1 MVRIVP
7 KIQDKEISNFEIN
20 LIRMVSIYT
29 DSNSEGE
36 RHIELSLTVEHTNS
50 DKIVRIALSKLS
62 NTDWNSLD
70 PRVTFDP
77 QISVTTAKRY
87 ISNAIRS
94 SIHKLTSAD
103 VYQFSHPG
111 LYKINDAPV
120 FCTGG
125 EAIRSP
131 SSAAQGPEI
140 ECLPMSQRL
149 DIDPDLSEK
158 DAAAEVLNLISL
170 FPNPGR
176 IILSQVLV
184 ALLRQAYEDAGI
196 RPSFCVFLH
205 GRTGTQK
212 TTVAS
217 FLTQI
222 YNRSNGI
229 TEPTRLNAS
238 QASAVEMLVD
248 LTDQVK
254 VFDDLFPADSNQIRR
269 KQEETLSEITR
280 YVGDGSIPARMK
292 SNKVREGHPR
302 CGVLFTGEYLIG
314 AGSDAARLLPVEMTK
329 PDTSAL
335 SYFQE
340 RPLIVSTFYRNFIV
354 WFVENYDQ
362 NVLYLKDWLKEY
374 RNTDLGVHDR
384 LRETHFFLNTAYSL
398 MLEYC
403 GEKDVLSKN
412 DINMFHNDF
421 RILLFK
427 LIHEQNGR
435 VFPVTPLSPVPKNVL
450 ERISK
455 LYKNNQLSIAG
466 EKDQFD
472 NRLHDGVIHKGC
484 LCLRPDALVH
494 LFPNM
499 DIDDIATALDMQD
512 ALNKGS
518 TGLKKKISKAR
529 GNYLY
534 CIPLG
539 RL

>member
-1 MVRIVP
+1 MLRIVP
-7 KIQDKEISNFEIN
+7 KIKDKEISNFEIN
-20 LIRMVSIYT
+20 LFRVINIHT

-36 RHIELSLTVEHTNS
+36 RHIELSLAVDHNNS
-50 DKIVRIALSKLS
+50 DKIVRIAFSKLS
-62 NTDWNSLD
+62 NTNWESLD

-77 QISVTTAKRY
+77 QIAVTTAKRY
-87 ISNAIRS
+87 ISKDIRS
-94 SIHKLTSAD
+94 AISNFPSTD
-103 VYQFSHPG
+103 VYQLSHPG
-111 LYKINDAPV
+111 LYKINGAPV

-125 EAIRSP
+125 EAIRPP
-131 SSAAQGPEI
+131 SSAVQGPEI

-158 DAAAEVLNLISL
+158 EAAAEVLNLISL
-170 FPNPGR
+170 FPDPGR

-212 TTVAS
+212 TTIAS

-222 YNRSNGI
+222 YNRSDGI

-292 SNKVREGHPR
+292 SNKVREGHPK

-314 AGSDAARLLPVEMTK
+314 AGSDAARLLPVKMTK

-374 RNTDLGVHDR
+374 RNTRLGVHDR

-403 GEKDVLSKN
+403 GEKDVLSEN
-412 DINMFHNDF
+412 DIKTFHTGF
-421 RILLFK
+421 LILLNK
-427 LIHEQNGR
+427 LIHEQDGR

-450 ERISK
+450 VRISE
-455 LYKNNQLSIAG
+455 LYNSNQLSIAEG
-466 EKDQFD
+466 RSTF
-472 NRLHDGVIHKGC
+472 NNSSHDGVIHKGC
-484 LCLRPDALVH
+484 LCLRPDALVRF
-494 LFPNM
+494 FPNM
-499 DIDDIATALDMQD
+499 DIDDIATELDMQG
-512 ALNKGS
+512 ALSKGS
-518 TGLKKKISKAR
+518 TGLKKKIAKAR
-529 GNYLY
+529 GNHFY
-534 CIPLG
+534 CIPLA